1 MEINPLLEVR
11 DEIDA
16 IDKELLPL
24 FIARMKCSEKVA
36 KIKIEKGIS
45 VLNAQ
50 REKEIVE
57 QIRLRAGDYGTASA
71 SIYASIMAL
80 SRQLQQELMGEEE
93 NYFSALIK
101 QASDTLPQNAKVL
114 CQGVQGAYSH
124 KAALEIFP
132 NGDINFCPKFEDVF
146 VSIENDECD
155 FGVIPVENSAAG
167 SVNETYSLI
176 MKYRYYI
183 VSAIKLSVNHCLA
196 VKKGTDIKTVISH
209 PQALMQCSEYISQN
223 LYERKE
229 FSNTAAAAEFVSKS
243 SDYSIA
249 AICSKEAAGKY
260 GLEILK
266 ENIQDDKNNHTR
278 FAVISKRP
286 ILTKDAD
293 KISLCFSI
301 PHETGSLFSVLQR
314 FSLAG
319 LNLSKIESRP
329 IKGSDFNYDFYL
341 DFTGN
346 ISEKQVS
353 VLLSQLKDELI
364 RFDFLGNY
372 KEI

>member
-1 MEINPLLEVR
+1 MEKNPLLEVR

-36 KIKIEKGIS
+36 KIKIEKGIP
-45 VLNAQ
+45 VLNAV
-50 REKEIVE
+50 REQEIIE
-57 QIRLRAGDYGTASA
+57 QIRLRAGNYGTVSA

-80 SRQLQQELMGEEE
+80 SRQLQQEMMGENE
-93 NYFSALIK
+93 NYFSKLIENSSHDIPK
-101 QASDTLPQNAKVL
+101 NAKIL

-124 KAALEIFP
+124 KAALEIFKDG
-132 NGDINFCPKFEDVF
+132 NISFCPKFENVF
-146 VSIENDECD
+146 TGIENGEFD

-176 MKYRYYI
+176 MQYRYYI

-196 VKKGTDIKTVISH
+196 AKKGSIIRTVISH
-209 PQALMQCSEYISQN
+209 PQALMQCGDYISQN
-223 LYERKE
+223 SFERKE

-243 SDYSIA
+243 EDENIA
-249 AICSKEAAGKY
+249 AICSKEAAEKY

-266 ENIQDDKNNHTR
+266 EGIQDDKNNHTR
-278 FAVISKRP
+278 FAVISKNP
-286 ILTKDAD
+286 ILTNDAD
-293 KISLCFSI
+293 KISLCFSL
-301 PHETGSLFSVLQR
+301 PHETGSLFTVLQR

-329 IKGSDFNYDFYL
+329 IKGSNFNYDFYL
-341 DFTGN
+341 DFQGN
-346 ISEKQVS
+346 IVEKQVS

-372 KEI
+372 KEL

>member
-1 MEINPLLEVR
+1 MEVNPLLEVR
-11 DEIDA
+11 DEIDK

-36 KIKIEKGIS
+36 KIKIEKGIP
-45 VLNAQ
+45 VLNSQ
-50 REKEIVE
+50 RENEIIE
-57 QIRLRAGDYGTASA
+57 QIRLRAGEYGTASA

-80 SRQLQQELMGEEE
+80 SRQLQQELMGSEE
-93 NYFSALIK
+93 NYFSSLINNSIHQIPK
-101 QASDTLPQNAKVL
+101 NAKIL

-124 KAALEIFP
+124 KAALSIFP
-132 NGDINFCPKFEDVF
+132 NGDINFCPKFENVF
-146 VSIENDECD
+146 TSIEKGECD

-196 VKKGTDIKTVISH
+196 VKHGTDIKTVISH
-209 PQALMQCSEYISQN
+209 PQALMQCAEYIAKN
-223 LYERKE
+223 GFERKE
-229 FSNTAAAAEFVSKS
+229 FSNTAAAAEYVSKS
-243 SDYSIA
+243 DDYTLA
-249 AICSKEAAGKY
+249 AICSKEAAQKY
-260 GLEILK
+260 GLEIIK
-266 ENIQDDKNNHTR
+266 EDIQDDKNNHTR
-278 FAVISKRP
+278 FAVISKNP
-286 ILTKDAD
+286 ILTDDAD
-293 KISLCFSI
+293 KISLCFSL
-301 PHETGSLFSVLQR
+301 PHETGSLFTVLQR

-329 IKGSDFNYDFYL
+329 IKGSNFNYDFYL
-341 DFTGN
+341 DFQGN
-346 ISEKQVS
+346 IMEKQVA

-372 KEI
+372 KEL